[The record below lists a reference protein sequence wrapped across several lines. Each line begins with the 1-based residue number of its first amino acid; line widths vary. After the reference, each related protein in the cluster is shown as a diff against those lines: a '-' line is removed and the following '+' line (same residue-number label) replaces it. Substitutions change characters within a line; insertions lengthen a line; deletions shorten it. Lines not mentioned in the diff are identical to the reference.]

1 MASVVAGRAGS
12 RASVV
17 ERGAVRDVAAPAEPE
32 LKEREAEFDEAV
44 AAVPAVVASGADRLA
59 VGLRTP
65 P

>member
-1 MASVVAGRAGS
+1 M
-12 RASVV
+12 
-17 ERGAVRDVAAPAEPE
+17 RDVAAPAEPE